1 MLDSS
6 VEFLINTAI
15 TAPKAGGKDDVL
27 VEYIKDKKQIMSILK
42 QMVEISERS
51 GFGFYKR
58 DSITCE
64 NIDTIILVCAKQYY
78 HNYNCGYC
86 GYNTCELCKRSGA
99 YCALTITDCG
109 IALGSLVKL
118 ASILGIDNRIMLS
131 LYEILQTRQLG
142 LCEGF
147 LTKNTRCHFRKKS
160 YAQATLLI
168 TWIYCML

>member
-1 MLDSS
+1 MLEAS
-6 VEFLINTAI
+6 VEFLINTAL

-27 VEYIKDKKQIMSILK
+27 ISCIKDKEQINSILK
-42 QMVEISERS
+42 QMVEISEHS
-51 GFGFYKR
+51 GFSFYKR

-64 NIDTIILVCAKQYY
+64 NIDTIILVCAKNFY

-86 GYNTCELCKRSGA
+86 GYNTCEQCKKSSA

-131 LYEILQTRQLG
+131 IGKAAIELGIVKDVFTAFGVPLYIG
-142 LCEGF
+142 SKSIF
-147 LTKNTRCHFRKKS
+147 FDRK
-160 YAQATLLI
+160 Y
-168 TWIYCML
+168 

>member
-1 MLDSS
+1 MLDAS

-42 QMVEISERS
+42 QMVEISQRS

-86 GYNTCELCKRSGA
+86 GYDTCELCKRSGA

-118 ASILGIDNRIMLS
+118 ASVLGIDNRIMLS
-131 LYEILQTRQLG
+131 LGKAAIELG
-142 LCEGF
+142 IVKDVFTAFGVPLYIGSKSIF
-147 LTKNTRCHFRKKS
+147 FDRK
-160 YAQATLLI
+160 Y
-168 TWIYCML
+168 